1 MHFVEDT
8 VYFKSIPEF
17 YEKEEDNRK
26 CNTVREMP
34 GVEYST
40 LLGINPEHI
49 VIQNTETSE
58 DFIREITDISR
69 WKNLVIISWDEY

>member
-8 VYFKSIPEF
+8 VYFKSLPEF
-17 YEKEEDNRK
+17 YEKEEDGRK
-26 CNTVREMP
+26 CNTVREMS
-34 GVEYST
+34 GVEYAT
-40 LLGINPEHI
+40 LVGINPENI

-69 WKNLVIISWDEY
+69 WKNLVIISWMEY